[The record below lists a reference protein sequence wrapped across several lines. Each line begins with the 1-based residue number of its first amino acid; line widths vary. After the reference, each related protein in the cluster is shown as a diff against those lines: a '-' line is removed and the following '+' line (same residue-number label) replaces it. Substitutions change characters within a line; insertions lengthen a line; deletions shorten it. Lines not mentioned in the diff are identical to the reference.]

1 MMGTE
6 LLGKKSVQNTSQAIP
21 AKMISGKPQL
31 VHQAA
36 AAPLLTLNDV
46 ASMLAVSKAWVR
58 DHATRRNPRIPVV
71 RFGGRRAVLR
81 FRREDVTRFI
91 SKNLVST
98 EERDI

>member
-1 MMGTE
+1 MGGE
-6 LLGKKSVQNTSQAIP
+6 SLGKKSVQNASQATP
-21 AKMISGKPQL
+21 AKMILGRPQL
-31 VHQAA
+31 VNQATV
-36 AAPLLTLNDV
+36 APLLTMNDV

-91 SKNLVST
+91 SEHLVST
-98 EERDI
+98 EERGI